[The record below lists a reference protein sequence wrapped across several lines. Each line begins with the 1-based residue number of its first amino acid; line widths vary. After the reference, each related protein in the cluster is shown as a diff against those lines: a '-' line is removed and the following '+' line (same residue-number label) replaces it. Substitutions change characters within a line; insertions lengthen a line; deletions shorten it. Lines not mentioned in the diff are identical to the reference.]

1 MNFIIRLKIFINRL
15 LIFHPI
21 IFKVLFGMAG
31 TIVILI
37 LIMNLRFIREKFKE
51 IKAKKQLE
59 EVKNREEN
67 LNKRKKKLDEREKK
81 LEYNLELKYQ
91 KKKEVLKRRNNK
103 KLKQELDNIAGLPT
117 EEIIKRYGRLLKKDE
132 LDSLWDI

>member
-37 LIMNLRFIREKFKE
+37 LIMNLRFIREEFKE

-67 LNKRKKKLDEREKK
+67 LNKRKK
-81 LEYNLELKYQ
+81 N
-91 KKKEVLKRRNNK
+91 
-103 KLKQELDNIAGLPT
+103 
-117 EEIIKRYGRLLKKDE
+117 
-132 LDSLWDI
+132 